1 MVMRK
6 SPAKSSSK
14 TYEVGY
20 GHPPKNFQFA
30 RGRSGNPTGAR
41 AKRKVPAL
49 ALDLKAFLERALN
62 EWEKFGDREREK
74 TVTKA
79 QAGIEELV
87 DQFAT
92 GDRHA
97 RRDLMDIAEKLGVD
111 LTAGHRD
118 TIERSLAVA
127 LTPND
132 QALVDDFIQHYLA
145 ERNHSA
151 DRSDPEIIRSGDP
164 CKTDPEKE

>member
-1 MVMRK
+1 MRK
-6 SPAKSSSK
+6 SPAKSSSN
-14 TYEVGY
+14 TYAVGY
-20 GHPPKNFQFA
+20 GRPPKNFRFA

-49 ALDLKAFLERALN
+49 ALDLKALLERALN
-62 EWEKFGDREREK
+62 EREKFGDREREK
-74 TVTKA
+74 IVTKA
-79 QAGIEELV
+79 QAGIDELV
-87 DQFAT
+87 DQFAA

-97 RRDLMDIAEKLGVD
+97 RRDLMDMADKLGID

-118 TIERSLAVA
+118 TIERLVA
-127 LTPND
+127 LTQND

-151 DRSDPEIIRSGDP
+151 DRSDPEFVRSEDP